1 MRYVNQ
7 NIAMK
12 TSIKHHI
19 RFAIL
24 GLLLFL
30 GAGCEEFLERDH
42 PTATTD
48 ELWWRSQNN
57 LNDYLGSIYTN
68 MLPTGALSGAQYRA
82 RVHMSGV
89 TDEAVFRANFGTWHQ
104 FVTNLLTPADGYVTD
119 MYRYNYAFIRDCS
132 RILENYERVYVADAA
147 LKRRF
152 AAEARAL
159 RAYAHL
165 NLLLFFGPTPIIDR
179 VVDFVDEDVKM
190 LPRNTQDEVVQFIS
204 SELDLAAADLP
215 DTYSE
220 AELYRMSKGV
230 CYALQVQLHLNV
242 HNYEKVIEYFGKL
255 RDLDKFHFHTG
266 NYADIFT
273 YAALTNQE
281 RILIQPRGNQGV
293 MGRLGPA
300 SVPGGQATMSITS
313 SLVDAYETLDGRTLD
328 ELSEAERQAF
338 IENPIYN
345 NNRDPRLAATVL
357 LPGATL
363 LPGVVYQPFDNN
375 TGNTTRLGY
384 NSANVSGYLVKKY
397 LSEQDRTAQYGG
409 GNLNF
414 IVIRYTEMMLS
425 YVEALVESGQ
435 ITHPD
440 VKAYLNQI
448 RSRAGLPD
456 YDETKYNTQEK
467 LRELYRRER
476 FVELALEGTRLF
488 DIRRWKIG
496 KEVLDGPVYGAYNPG
511 AGSRVRVEDRL
522 FLEERDYVWPIPL
535 TEMNNNKAM
544 VQNPNW

>member
-1 MRYVNQ
+1 MKKTLKH
-7 NIAMK
+7 NIL
-12 TSIKHHI
+12 
-19 RFAIL
+19 FGIL
-24 GLLLFL
+24 GLTLLL
-30 GAGCEEFLERDH
+30 SAGCEEFLERDH

-57 LNDYLGSIYTN
+57 LTSYLAAIYTN
-68 MLPTGALSGAQYRA
+68 ALPNGALVTGTGYIQVNA
-82 RVHMSGV
+82 RVQMSGI
-89 TDEAVFRANFGTWHQ
+89 TDEAVFRGNFGSWHQ

-119 MYRYNYAFIRDCS
+119 MYQYNYANIRDCS
-132 RILENYERVYVADAA
+132 RILENYEKVFVADET

-165 NLLLFFGPTPIIDR
+165 KLLLFYGPIPIIDR
-179 VVDFVDEDVKM
+179 AVDFADEDARS
-190 LPRNTQDEVVQFIS
+190 LPRNTQEEVVQFIS
-204 SELDLAAADLP
+204 SELDLAATDLP
-215 DTYSE
+215 NTYSE

-230 CYALQVQLHLNV
+230 CYALQVQLHLNA
-242 HNYEKVIEYFGKL
+242 HNYEKAVEYFEKL
-255 RDLDKFHFHTG
+255 RDLNVFHFHTG

-273 YAALTNQE
+273 YAALTNSE
-281 RILIQPRGNQGV
+281 RILVQPRGNRGV

-300 SVPGGQATMSITS
+300 SVQGGQATLSITS
-313 SLVDAYETLDGRTLD
+313 RLVDAYETLDGLTLD
-328 ELSEAERQAF
+328 ELSEAQRQ
-338 IENPIYN
+338 EYVKDPNYN

-363 LPGVVYQPFDNN
+363 IPGVEYLPFDNS

-397 LSEQDRTAQYGG
+397 LTEQDRTAQYGG
-409 GNLNF
+409 GNLNY

-425 YVEALVESGQ
+425 YVEALVESDQ
-435 ITHPD
+435 WDHPD
-440 VKAYLNQI
+440 VKTYLNQI
-448 RSRAGLPD
+448 RRRAGLPD
-456 YDETKYNTQEK
+456 YDEGKYNSQEK

-496 KEVLDGPVYGAYNPG
+496 TEALNGPVYGAYNPD
-511 AGSRVRVEDRL
+511 ADRRVRIEDRQ
-522 FLEERDYVWPIPL
+522 FIEDRDYVWPIPL
-535 TEMNNNKAM
+535 LEMNNNKAM
-544 VQNPNW
+544 TQNPNW

>member
-1 MRYVNQ
+1 
-7 NIAMK
+7 MK
-12 TSIKHHI
+12 TTVKHNI
-19 RFAIL
+19 LFGIL
-24 GLLLFL
+24 GLVLFL
-30 GAGCEEFLERDH
+30 GAGCDDFLERDH

-57 LNDYLGSIYTN
+57 LTSYLGAIYTN
-68 MLPTGALSGAQYRA
+68 ALPNGALVTGTGYIQVNA
-82 RVHMSGV
+82 RVQMSGI
-89 TDEAVFRANFGTWHQ
+89 TDEAVFRGNFGSWHQ

-119 MYRYNYAFIRDCS
+119 MYRYNYANIRDCS
-132 RILENYERVYVADAA
+132 RILANYEKVFVADEA

-165 NLLLFFGPTPIIDR
+165 KLLLFFGPTPIIDR
-179 VVDFVDEDVKM
+179 AVDFADEDVKR
-190 LPRNTQDEVVQFIS
+190 LPRNTQEEVVQFIS
-204 SELDLAAADLP
+204 SELDLAATDLP

-242 HNYEKVIEYFGKL
+242 HNYEKAIEYFGKL
-255 RDLDKFHFHTG
+255 RDLDVFHFHTG

-273 YAALTNQE
+273 YAGLTNSE
-281 RILIQPRGNQGV
+281 RILVQPRGNQGV
-293 MGRLGPA
+293 MGRFGPA
-300 SVPGGQATMSITS
+300 NVQGGQATLSITS
-313 SLVDAYETLDGRTLD
+313 SLVDAYETLDGLTLN
-328 ELSEAERQAF
+328 ELSETEREVY
-338 IENPIYN
+338 IKDPNYN

-363 LPGVVYQPFDNN
+363 IPGVEYHPFDTR

-397 LSEQDRTAQYGG
+397 LTEQDRTAQYGG

-414 IVIRYTEMMLS
+414 IAIRYTEMMLS

-435 ITHPD
+435 WDHPD
-440 VKAYLNQI
+440 VKTYLNQI
-448 RSRAGLPD
+448 RRRAGLPD
-456 YDETKYNTQEK
+456 YDEAKYNSQEK

-496 KEVLDGPVYGAYNPG
+496 NEVLDGPVYGAYNPD
-511 AGSRVRVEDRL
+511 ADRRVRVEDRL
-522 FLEERDYVWPIPL
+522 FLEDRDYVWPIPL
-535 TEMNNNKAM
+535 LEMNNNKAM
-544 VQNPNW
+544 IQNPNW